1 MAISCATA
9 LPIPTVST
17 KITMEP
23 LVTRRSANYHPSIW
37 GDHFLA
43 YSSLPT
49 EVDVNMEQEQLHQLK
64 QKVIKMLMA
73 AADKPSQMLN
83 LIDRIQR
90 LGVSYH
96 FKTEIEAALKHI
108 YESDHHFDDL
118 YTVALFFRL
127 LRQQGFPVSCEVF
140 NKFKNNQGKFQEC
153 LIGDVVG
160 ILCLYEATHLRVR
173 GEEIL
178 DEALSFTTTHLESMV
193 PNLSNPV
200 AEHAIHALNQ
210 PIHKGLTRLDA
221 RQYISFYEQDDSHN
235 KDLLNFAKLDFNLLQ
250 KLHQRELCEITRWWK
265 DLDFAKKLPF
275 ARDRLVESY
284 FWVLGVYFE
293 PQYWLARRI
302 LTKVI
307 AMSSV
312 IDDIYDVYGTLE
324 ELALFTDAIER
335 WEISSLDKLPE
346 YMKLCYQALLD
357 IYSTIDEEMA
367 KQGGSYRV
375 YYAKSE
381 MKNLVR
387 GYFEEAKWFHQ
398 GYVPSMEE
406 YMQVALLSSGYKMVT
421 TTSFVGMGELATKE
435 AFDWVSSYPLIVEA
449 VSAIARLTDDIV
461 GHKFEQQ
468 RGHVA
473 SAVECYMKQ
482 NGATEEEAI
491 VELYEQVTN
500 AWKDMNAEC
509 LYSTKV
515 PMPLLVRVLNLAR
528 VINVLYKDEDS
539 YTHSGTRTK
548 NFVTSVLIDSVPIN

>member
-1 MAISCATA
+1 
-9 LPIPTVST
+9 
-17 KITMEP
+17 
-23 LVTRRSANYHPSIW
+23 
-37 GDHFLA
+37 
-43 YSSLPT
+43 
-49 EVDVNMEQEQLHQLK
+49 MEQEQLHQLK
-64 QKVIKMLMA
+64 QKVIKMLVA

-83 LIDRIQR
+83 LIDGLQR

-96 FKTEIEAALKHI
+96 FTTEIEAALKHI
-108 YESDHHFDDL
+108 YETCDHSHFDDL

-160 ILCLYEATHLRVR
+160 ILSLYEATHLRVR
-173 GEEIL
+173 REEIL

-275 ARDRLVESY
+275 ARDRLVECY

-307 AMSSV
+307 AMTSI
-312 IDDIYDVYGTLE
+312 IDDIYDAYGTLE

-335 WEISSLDKLPE
+335 WEISALDQLPE
-346 YMKLCYQALLD
+346 YMKLCYRSLLD
-357 IYSTIDEEMA
+357 VYSTNDEEMA

-375 YYAKSE
+375 DYAKSE

-398 GYVPSMEE
+398 GYVP
-406 YMQVALLSSGYKMVT
+406 K
-421 TTSFVGMGELATKE
+421 LATKE
-435 AFDWVSSYPLIVEA
+435 AFDWVSSFPLIVEA
-449 VSAIARLTDDIV
+449 VSTITRLTDDIV

-473 SAVECYMKQ
+473 SAVECYTKQ
-482 NGATEEEAI
+482 HGAIEEEAI
-491 VELYEQVTN
+491 AELYEQVTN
-500 AWKDMNAEC
+500 AWKDINAEC

-528 VINVLYKDEDS
+528 VINVLYKDEDG
-539 YTHSGTRTK
+539 YTHSGTKTK

>member
-1 MAISCATA
+1 MAISGSTA
-9 LPIPTVST
+9 LPIPALST

-43 YSSLPT
+43 YSSIPT
-49 EVDVNMEQEQLHQLK
+49 EQLHQLK

-90 LGVSYH
+90 LGMSYH

-108 YESDHHFDDL
+108 HESDHHFDDL

-160 ILCLYEATHLRVR
+160 ILSLYEATHLRVR

-200 AEHAIHALNQ
+200 AHDAIHALNQ

-221 RQYISFYEQDDSHN
+221 RQYISLYEHDDSHN

-250 KLHQRELCEITRWWK
+250 KLHQRELSEITRWWK

-307 AMSSV
+307 AMSSI

-335 WEISSLDKLPE
+335 WEISAIDKLPE
-346 YMKLCYQALLD
+346 YMKHCFQALLD
-357 IYSTIDEEMA
+357 IYSMIDEEMA

-375 YYAKSE
+375 DYAKTE

-406 YMQVALLSSGYKMVT
+406 YMRLALLTSGYKMVT

-482 NGATEEEAI
+482 HGATEEEAI

-548 NFVTSVLIDSVPIN
+548 NFVTSVLIDSVPIK

>member
-1 MAISCATA
+1 
-9 LPIPTVST
+9 
-17 KITMEP
+17 
-23 LVTRRSANYHPSIW
+23 
-37 GDHFLA
+37 
-43 YSSLPT
+43 
-49 EVDVNMEQEQLHQLK
+49 
-64 QKVIKMLMA
+64 
-73 AADKPSQMLN
+73 
-83 LIDRIQR
+83 
-90 LGVSYH
+90 
-96 FKTEIEAALKHI
+96 
-108 YESDHHFDDL
+108 
-118 YTVALFFRL
+118 
-127 LRQQGFPVSCEVF
+127 
-140 NKFKNNQGKFQEC
+140 
-153 LIGDVVG
+153 
-160 ILCLYEATHLRVR
+160 
-173 GEEIL
+173 
-178 DEALSFTTTHLESMV
+178 MV
-193 PNLSNPV
+193 PNLSYPI
-200 AEHAIHALNQ
+200 AEHVVHALNQ

-221 RQYISFYEQDDSHN
+221 RRYISFYEQDDSHN
-235 KDLLNFAKLDFNLLQ
+235 KDLLNFAKIGFQLIA
-250 KLHQRELCEITRWWK
+250 KVAPKGAKWWK

-307 AMSSV
+307 AMSSI

-335 WEISSLDKLPE
+335 WEISALDKLPE

-357 IYSTIDEEMA
+357 IYSMIDEEMA

-375 YYAKSE
+375 DYAKSE

-398 GYVPSMEE
+398 GYVPRMEE
-406 YMQVALLSSGYKMVT
+406 YMQVALLTSGYKMVT

-435 AFDWVSSYPLIVEA
+435 AFDWVSSFPLIVEA
-449 VSAIARLTDDIV
+449 VSTITRLTDDIV

-468 RGHVA
+468 RGHVV

-482 NGATEEEAI
+482 HGAIEEEAI
-491 VELYEQVTN
+491 VELYDQVTN

-548 NFVTSVLIDSVPIN
+548 NFITSVLIDSVPIN